1 MIDTLKLASRL
12 NAAGMDRR
20 QAEVL
25 ADELNAQCANAT
37 AIKADV
43 DTLEQRLGA
52 RMGAL
57 FWRTMAGVALLLVG
71 HLDAVWGIVA
81 AHAGP

>member
-12 NAAGMDRR
+12 SAAGMDRQ

-25 ADELNAQCANAT
+25 ADELNAQLAAAT
-37 AIKADV
+37 ATKADV
-43 DTLEQRLGA
+43 DALEQRLGA
-52 RMGAL
+52 HMDAL

-71 HLDAVWGIVA
+71 HLAAVWGIVA
-81 AHAGP
+81 AHTGP